1 MDDSRAFC
9 QTNKISYYRLSPDL
23 QELKE
28 EVYLDEKNPR
38 KLVQMLM
45 LTKWELLKET
55 VQLHGIKHDT
65 IIAPSDSVFDSVL

>member
-9 QTNKISYYRLSPDL
+9 QINKISYYRLSPDL

-28 EVYLDEKNPR
+28 EVCLDEKDPR
-38 KLVQMLM
+38 RLVQMLM

-55 VQLHGIKHDT
+55 GQLHGIKNDT
-65 IIAPSDSVFDSVL
+65 VITPSDSVFDSVL